1 MNNQELLK
9 YMQDNNIIDM
19 AYVQEQIEM
28 KKRKDILD
36 KHPYR
41 VWLAKDGYWKTYL
54 PKVDGTKR
62 LVKKKK
68 QSDLENC
75 IIEFYQSNSIDYSF
89 KVRFE
94 DWIERQQKCGRSDN
108 TIYKYQCDYR
118 RFIEGDV
125 LESMKIDEITE
136 IELSEYL
143 TRLLDSDTVVYW
155 RALKDLF
162 GYING
167 VFKKAMRDRIITENP
182 CDYVDLPLFRC
193 KCTPDREKT
202 AEERTLSGN
211 ERKALL
217 YKINDSSNVA
227 SMAVELSLY
236 TGMRVGELAAL
247 KWEDINLEH
256 RTIRICRSEKNSR
269 LKKER
274 YISSTKNDKIRV
286 IPLTDDMAR
295 VLRKVKEFEFKN
307 GWLGE
312 YVFQDDRGRV
322 YASRI
327 SDCAVNNTTTAE
339 FHNKKSIHAIRRTL
353 NSNMKCAGVSGTVAA
368 SLLGHTEKVNEE
380 NYTYDVSS
388 MEEKSKFMEC
398 AGRV

>member
-1 MNNQELLK
+1 MAEDFRIQVEADLDTSAITKQLADSFNISDKSVLKNLNKQLNSRWTCSVEMGRYQLWTSNN
-9 YMQDNNIIDM
+9 
-19 AYVQEQIEM
+19 
-28 KKRKDILD
+28 
-36 KHPYR
+36 
-41 VWLAKDGYWKTYL
+41 
-54 PKVDGTKR
+54 
-62 LVKKKK
+62 
-68 QSDLENC
+68 
-75 IIEFYQSNSIDYSF
+75 
-89 KVRFE
+89 
-94 DWIERQQKCGRSDN
+94 
-108 TIYKYQCDYR
+108 
-118 RFIEGDV
+118 
-125 LESMKIDEITE
+125 
-136 IELSEYL
+136 
-143 TRLLDSDTVVYW
+143 
-155 RALKDLF
+155 
-162 GYING
+162 
-167 VFKKAMRDRIITENP
+167 
-182 CDYVDLPLFRC
+182 
-193 KCTPDREKT
+193 
-202 AEERTLSGN
+202 
-211 ERKALL
+211 
-217 YKINDSSNVA
+217 
-227 SMAVELSLY
+227 
-236 TGMRVGELAAL
+236 
-247 KWEDINLEH
+247 
-256 RTIRICRSEKNSR
+256 KNSR

-274 YISSTKNDKIRV
+274 YISSAKNDKIRV

>member
-1 MNNQELLK
+1 MNNHELLK

-118 RFIEGDV
+118 RFIEGDI
-125 LESMKIDEITE
+125 LEAQKVDEITE

-202 AEERTLSGN
+202 AEERTLSGD

-312 YVFQDDRGRV
+312 YVFQDDKGRV

-380 NYTYDVSS
+380 NYTYDMSS

>member
-295 VLRKVKEFEFKN
+295 VL
-307 GWLGE
+307 
-312 YVFQDDRGRV
+312 
-322 YASRI
+322 
-327 SDCAVNNTTTAE
+327 
-339 FHNKKSIHAIRRTL
+339 
-353 NSNMKCAGVSGTVAA
+353 
-368 SLLGHTEKVNEE
+368 
-380 NYTYDVSS
+380 
-388 MEEKSKFMEC
+388 
-398 AGRV
+398 

>member
-1 MNNQELLK
+1 MNDQELLK

-28 KKRKDILD
+28 KKRKDILN

-41 VWLAKDGYWKTYL
+41 VWLAQDGYWKTYF
-54 PKVDGTKR
+54 PKADGTKR
-62 LVKKKK
+62 LIKKKK
-68 QSDLENC
+68 QNDLEDC
-75 IIEFYQSNSIDYSF
+75 IIEFYQSNSIDCSF

-118 RFIEGDV
+118 RFIKGDT

-143 TRLLDSDTVVYW
+143 TRLLDSNTVVYW

-167 VFKKAMRDRIITENP
+167 VFKKAMRDRIIAENP
-182 CDYVDLPLFRC
+182 CDYVDLPLFRS

-202 AEERTLSGN
+202 AEERTLSGS

-217 YKINDSSNVA
+217 YKINDSFNVA

-247 KWEDINLEH
+247 KWEDINYEH

-353 NSNMKCAGVSGTVAA
+353 NSNMKCAG
-368 SLLGHTEKVNEE
+368 
-380 NYTYDVSS
+380 
-388 MEEKSKFMEC
+388 
-398 AGRV
+398 RV

>member
-1 MNNQELLK
+1 MNDQELLK

-28 KKRKDILD
+28 KKRKDILN

-41 VWLAKDGYWKTYL
+41 VWLAQDGYWKTYF
-54 PKVDGTKR
+54 PKADGTKR
-62 LVKKKK
+62 LIKKKK
-68 QSDLENC
+68 QNDLEDC
-75 IIEFYQSNSIDYSF
+75 IIEFYQSNSIDCSF

-94 DWIERQQKCGRSDN
+94 DWIDRQQKCGRSDN

-118 RFIEGDV
+118 RFIKGDT

-143 TRLLDSDTVVYW
+143 TRLLDSNTVVYW

-167 VFKKAMRDRIITENP
+167 VFKKAMRDRIIAENP
-182 CDYVDLPLFRC
+182 CDYVDLPLFRS

-202 AEERTLSGN
+202 AEERTLSGS

-227 SMAVELSLY
+227 GMAVELSLY

-247 KWEDINLEH
+247 KWEDINYEH

-388 MEEKSKFMEC
+388 MEEKSKVMEC

>member
-1 MNNQELLK
+1 
-9 YMQDNNIIDM
+9 
-19 AYVQEQIEM
+19 M
-28 KKRKDILD
+28 KKATLDATDENILQLIKEQNITPRNSEIKDFVEALD
-36 KHPYR
+36 
-41 VWLAKDGYWKTYL
+41 T
-54 PKVDGTKR
+54 
-62 LVKKKK
+62 
-68 QSDLENC
+68 
-75 IIEFYQSNSIDYSF
+75 
-89 KVRFE
+89 
-94 DWIERQQKCGRSDN
+94 
-108 TIYKYQCDYR
+108 
-118 RFIEGDV
+118 IEGNMFI
-125 LESMKIDEITE
+125 S
-136 IELSEYL
+136 
-143 TRLLDSDTVVYW
+143 LDARWGGGKT
-155 RALKDLF
+155 
-162 GYING
+162 
-167 VFKKAMRDRIITENP
+167 FKKAIRDRIIAENP
-182 CDYVDLPLFRC
+182 CDYVDLPLFRS

-202 AEERTLSGN
+202 AEERTLSGG

-247 KWEDINLEH
+247 KWEDINYEH

-312 YVFQDDRGRV
+312 YVFQDGRGRV

>member
-1 MNNQELLK
+1 MNNHELLI

-118 RFIEGDV
+118 RFIEGDI
-125 LESMKIDEITE
+125 LEAQKVDEITE

-202 AEERTLSGN
+202 AEERTLSGD

-312 YVFQDDRGRV
+312 YVFQDDKGRV

-380 NYTYDVSS
+380 NYTYDMSS